1 MIKISNTFL
10 VFAIGILFL
19 FNACKKKQQTDTPQ
33 SPELISESITSSP
46 KESIGEAIKEVPYD
60 DLGYD
65 KGLFTKDNK
74 PFTGTSIRKH
84 SNGKIGGRYQFVDG
98 IYDGIVEEW
107 YENGQRSA
115 YKMYKQ
121 GLRHG
126 ITTYWDEKGTPTKQ
140 VLYKDDEE
148 TEVKTGEQIPK
159 DLGI

>member
-1 MIKISNTFL
+1 MIKISNTSL
-10 VFAIGILFL
+10 VFAIGILFS
-19 FNACKKKQQTDTPQ
+19 FNACQKKQQSDAPQ
-33 SPELISESITSSP
+33 SPELIKKSVTSSP
-46 KESIGEAIKEVPYD
+46 TKSIDDSIKEIPYD
-60 DLGYD
+60 ELGYD
-65 KGLFTKDNK
+65 KGLFTKDEK